1 MKDSYTYN
9 DYALVQLLYREM
21 PGNEAAALMGQ
32 LDADEDLQQ
41 QFTELAQAKVALPK
55 VQFMPSSAVLNN
67 ILQYSAKTAL
77 EAQH

>member
-1 MKDSYTYN
+1 MKDSYTYH

-21 PGNEAAALMGQ
+21 PGSEVTALIGEM
-32 LDADEDLQQ
+32 DADEALQR
-41 QFTELAQAKVALPK
+41 QFSELAQAKVALPK
-55 VQFMPSSAVLNN
+55 AQFLPSSASLNN